1 MNTCHFCGKSYD
13 PSSGHICEPWQVL
26 PINKPYGTPLPP
38 SAKELTGN
46 IDDAIFAQRRADE
59 DRALRDRLAMDLF
72 RDDRSKDGYFEAE
85 TSARVALDDA
95 DIFMAERAKR
105 DKDHG

>member
-13 PSSGHICEPWQVL
+13 PLHDHDCELWHAL
-26 PINKPYGTPLPP
+26 PLNRSYGTPLPP

-59 DRALRDRLAMDLF
+59 DRALRDRLAADLF
-72 RDDRSKDGYFEAE
+72 RDLIQRHYPCVEEADAQ
-85 TSARVALDDA
+85 SALRAA

-105 DKDHG
+105 EGK